1 MRKSDI
7 VKLVFV
13 ILLTLAA
20 IYCCL
25 AAISVRVGLE
35 QTRDNVNGNKDVGY
49 ALGFAFAAAFGY
61 LIAVLV
67 AFAGII
73 ANAISIL
80 LCAFGLRSLVGWM
93 KITFLVSMI
102 LNFILIAVTAIGTFA
117 GL

>member
-20 IYCCL
+20 IYCCVV
-25 AAISVRVGLE
+25 AISVRVGLE
-35 QTRDNVNGNKDVGY
+35 QSRDNVNGNNDVGY
-49 ALGFAFAAAFGY
+49 ALGFAFAAAFGF
-61 LIAVLV
+61 LIAILI
-67 AFAGII
+67 AFGGMI

-80 LCAFGLRSLVGWM
+80 LCALGLRSPIGWM
-93 KITFLVSMI
+93 KITFLVTMI
-102 LNFILIAVTAIGTFA
+102 LNFILIASTAIGTFA